1 MLFVKRKWV
10 LLLGNEA
17 LMGNT
22 VHSTAVIGS
31 DVILGD
37 NIVIGPYAVI
47 EGSIVVGD
55 GTEIGAHAV
64 VSGWTTMGRGNRI
77 FPHAA
82 VGFDP
87 QDKKYKRGDKTL
99 LEIGDYNIFR
109 EFSTTHRGTVE
120 GGGVTRVG
128 DNNLFM
134 AYSHVAHDCVV
145 GNGCVLANSGTLAG
159 HVMVDD
165 FVIVGGLS
173 AVHQFC
179 RLGKHAMV
187 GGCSRVVQDVPPYS
201 LCVGGPALV
210 YNLNAIGLRRAGV
223 TADSM
228 KPLKEAFRIMFHS
241 GLARNTAMDQ
251 IERDVQLTDHVKH
264 LLDFARTSERGLCGS
279 VKEPL
284 SGE

>member
-1 MLFVKRKWV
+1 MS
-10 LLLGNEA
+10 
-17 LMGNT
+17 NT
-22 VHSTAVIGS
+22 IHPTAVIGPN
-31 DVILGD
+31 VKLGK
-37 NIVIGPYAVI
+37 NIIVGPYAVI
-47 EGSIVVGD
+47 EGEVVLGD
-55 GTEIGAHAV
+55 GTEVGAHAV
-64 VSGWTTMGRGNRI
+64 LSGWTSIGCGNRI

-99 LEIGDYNIFR
+99 LEVGDNNIFR
-109 EFSTTHRGTVE
+109 EFCTIHRGTVE
-120 GGGVTRVG
+120 GDGVTRIG
-128 DNNLFM
+128 SNNLFM

-159 HVMVDD
+159 HVTVED

-179 RLGKHAMV
+179 RVGKNAMI

-228 KPLKEAFRIMFHS
+228 KHLKEAFRIMFHS
-241 GLARNTAMDQ
+241 GLAKNTAIEQ
-251 IERDVQLTDHVKH
+251 IEREVNLTDHVKH
-264 LLDFARTSERGLCGS
+264 LLDFAKASERGLCGS
-279 VKEPL
+279 VKEP
-284 SGE
+284 SNGE